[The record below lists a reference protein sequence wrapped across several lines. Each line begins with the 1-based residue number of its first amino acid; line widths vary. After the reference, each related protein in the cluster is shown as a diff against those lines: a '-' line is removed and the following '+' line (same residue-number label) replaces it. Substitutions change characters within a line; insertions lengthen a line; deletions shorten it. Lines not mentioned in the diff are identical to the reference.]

1 MNLETEKNA
10 SALVADF
17 LRYRAAD
24 GWTYETEVNVSGKR
38 IDYVVT
44 APYPEGDITFGI
56 EVKRRMH
63 AETLTMTVVA
73 DYYEQA
79 AFYAAELD
87 MPVFLGP
94 VISSRR
100 ASSSAWTGGRSTT
113 AFAAL
118 NIFGGRSNVGTLV
131 WFPHGWGMVLRGD
144 FFWHQTQYPQVKG
157 FNADRLAMAES
168 YGSKRIRRSFFE
180 DGEEIRF

>member
-1 MNLETEKNA
+1 MTLQTEKDA

-17 LRYRAAD
+17 LRYRVAD
-24 GWTYETEVNVSGKR
+24 GWTYETEVDVRGAR

-63 AETLTMTVVA
+63 VETLTMTVVA

-79 AFYAAELD
+79 AYYAVELD

-94 VISSRR
+94 VISPFT
-100 ASSSAWTGGRSTT
+100 ASSSCWTGGTSTT

-131 WFPHGWGMVLRGD
+131 QFPYGWGMVLRGD
-144 FFWHQTQYPQVKG
+144 FFWHQTKYPQVRG
-157 FNADRLAMAES
+157 FNADRLAKAES
-168 YGSKRIRRSFFE
+168 YGSKRIRRSLFE